1 MTNTRSTRPIP
12 RTIWVGLAA
21 AAFYVFLAA
30 VGGNLLSVF
39 ANGDDTLDFVL
50 GHYIV
55 LPILIAVGILL
66 TRRAGWTQEVWTSPS
81 PFTERRRWWMLA
93 IPVVLTVQT
102 IALFFAVPWSERTV
116 SVVLIFLVGTLL
128 VGLGEELYFRGI
140 LRVTILGHHREL
152 AALLITSFAFG
163 FAHTVGYLFDGLG
176 IVSILINT
184 LFLAMDGALFY
195 GALRATGTLWVPI
208 LLHGLGDFAR
218 YLASGENDA
227 NRAEMSTGDVV
238 SASTLYIGAILSI
251 ALVVSLARQDRK
263 GRRNAKAKTAHLS

>member
-1 MTNTRSTRPIP
+1 MTDTRSTRQIP

-21 AAFYVFLAA
+21 AAFYILLAA

-39 ANGDDTLDFVL
+39 ADGDETLDFALSHFLVLPVLIVL
-50 GHYIV
+50 GV
-55 LPILIAVGILL
+55 LL
-66 TRRAGWTQEVWTSPS
+66 TRRAGWSREVWTAPS

-93 IPVVLTVQT
+93 IPALLAVQV
-102 IALFFAVPWSERTV
+102 IALLFEVPWSERAV
-116 SVVLIFLVGTLL
+116 SVVLIFLGGTLL
-128 VGLGEELYFRGI
+128 IGLGEELYFRGI
-140 LRVTILGHHREL
+140 LRVTTLGHHREL

-176 IVSILINT
+176 IATILLNT
-184 LFLAMDGALFY
+184 LMISIDGALFY

-227 NRAEMSTGDVV
+227 DRAASAAATTVATVTLFLGVV
-238 SASTLYIGAILSI
+238 LAI
-251 ALVVSLARQDRK
+251 ALAVSLARQDRK
-263 GRRNAKAKTAHLS
+263 GRRDAEATTARVS